1 MEQRAELSASPAPR
15 RISIEDEACVSVGE
29 VAMGGWANLKWKEV
43 LRTVQSGKR
52 GDGGRTRHVPH
63 SCESHK
69 DFTLFYC
76 NWADSGLR
84 DRNTNI

>member
-43 LRTVQSGKR
+43 L
-52 GDGGRTRHVPH
+52 
-63 SCESHK
+63 
-69 DFTLFYC
+69 
-76 NWADSGLR
+76 
-84 DRNTNI
+84 